1 MYYNITVRDLKKI
14 INNNIKI
21 IDIRDPKEVKYG
33 IIPNSINIPMI
44 ELITKPSLYLRK
56 KEMYYI
62 YCASG
67 IKSNSVC
74 YNLSEVGYNVTNVLG
89 GYRRWIIDNE

>member
-1 MYYNITVRDLKKI
+1 MYYNITVKDLKKI

-21 IDIRDPKEVKYG
+21 IDIRNSKEIKYG
-33 IIPNSINIPMI
+33 NIPGSICIPMI
-44 ELITKPSLYLRK
+44 ELMSKPSLYLRK
-56 KEMYYI
+56 REMYYI
-62 YCASG
+62 YCGSG

-74 YNLSEVGYNVTNVLG
+74 YNLSEMGYNVTNVLG